1 MISNPIRF
9 KLFVSCSLQF
19 ACIVLRLHRME
30 LMCLRVVI
38 LNAVNFAGE
47 IHTGILCNDE
57 NWNVIREEWNVL
69 TVGDSNV

>member
-1 MISNPIRF
+1 
-9 KLFVSCSLQF
+9 
-19 ACIVLRLHRME
+19 ME